1 MLRPSRTAAAVAL
14 PALLACAA
22 APSARAADL
31 LSTVRTTHEITI
43 GTANDA
49 PLSSIDRDKSAIG
62 IFPDVLRGAF
72 ARMGLT
78 VEIKPVAM
86 PFASLIPALTSGRID
101 AIDDSMYA
109 TAARKQVIDFTDVLF
124 FNPEALDVA
133 KGNPLKLH
141 SLADLCGHVAGSY
154 EGTTYVTLL
163 RKTSAACPDG
173 KSIEVRQFPT
183 LDNAFADLSTGRLD
197 AAVAASSL
205 SAYALKQNPALNFE
219 IVADYK
225 PLDRSG
231 AGSAIGVAKGND
243 AFLDA
248 YNKAYGA
255 MLADGTVAQIFTRWG
270 MTPTDF
276 FLAR

>member
-1 MLRPSRTAAAVAL
+1 MFRPTRAAFAVSL

-22 APSARAADL
+22 APSVRAADL
-31 LSTVRTTHEITI
+31 LSTVRATHEITI

-49 PLSSIDRDKSAIG
+49 PLSSIDKDKAVG

-72 ARMGLT
+72 DRMGLT

-101 AIDDSMYA
+101 AIGDSMYA
-109 TAARKQVIDFTDVLF
+109 TAARKQVVDFTDVLF

-133 KGNPLKLH
+133 RGNPLKLH

-154 EGTTYVTLL
+154 EGTTFVTLL
-163 RKTSAACPDG
+163 RKASAACPDG
-173 KSIEVRQFPT
+173 KGIEVRQFPT

-243 AFLDA
+243 AFLEA
-248 YNKAYGA
+248 YDKAYGA
-255 MLADGTVAQIFTRWG
+255 MLADGTVARIFTRWG